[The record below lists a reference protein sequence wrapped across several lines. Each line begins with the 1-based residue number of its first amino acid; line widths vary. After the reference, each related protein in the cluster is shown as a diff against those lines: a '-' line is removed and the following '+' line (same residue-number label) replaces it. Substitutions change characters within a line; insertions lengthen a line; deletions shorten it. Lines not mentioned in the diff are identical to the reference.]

1 MKNYSPTQNREQ
13 SLYHPRISHMGW
25 RGSVIIPSVTAAA
38 DVFPVVMVA
47 AVLITLV
54 LLTHF
59 HPGGDTAETDAGT
72 LHIGAAISSSA
83 GLHHTEPPAGLRV
96 SRAQTCG
103 PNGAQSHSAGTTTC
117 HRPATAV
124 HSITVSLLLLLMQC
138 FQNLNLVKVLKKEC
152 LAII

>member
-13 SLYHPRISHMGW
+13 SLYHGRTSHMGW
-25 RGSVIIPSVTAAA
+25 RGSVIVPSVTSAA
-38 DVFPVVMVA
+38 DVFPVVDGGGG
-47 AVLITLV
+47 INYSRTLDP
-54 LLTHF
+54 L
-59 HPGGDTAETDAGT
+59 PPGDTEETLAGT

-103 PNGAQSHSAGTTTC
+103 PNGAQSHSGGTTTC

-124 HSITVSLLLLLMQC
+124 HSTLAPNVY
-138 FQNLNLVKVLKKEC
+138 FWKKKC
-152 LAII
+152 LATI

>member
-1 MKNYSPTQNREQ
+1 
-13 SLYHPRISHMGW
+13 MGW
-25 RGSVIIPSVTAAA
+25 RGSVIVPCVAAAA

-47 AVLITLV
+47 GVLITLI

-83 GLHHTEPPAGLRV
+83 GRHQTVPPAGLRV
-96 SRAQTCG
+96 SWAQTCG
-103 PNGAQSHSAGTTTC
+103 HNGAQSHSRWTTTC

-124 HSITVSLLLLLMQC
+124 HSTLATNVYFWKKVFGHNIRIKIAYCVLTLFYNMLKMSLV
-138 FQNLNLVKVLKKEC
+138 FY
-152 LAII
+152 I